1 MALKSDNASC
11 WEVNEKH
18 DNSYISVVN
27 VNAMSTLENS
37 WAVKKNNNNNTK
49 MCNLHNPT
57 VVLLGTYSQKRN
69 LWSHKNMY
77 RDIYSKGPCDGMLS

>member
-1 MALKSDNASC
+1 
-11 WEVNEKH
+11 
-18 DNSYISVVN
+18 
-27 VNAMSTLENS
+27 
-37 WAVKKNNNNNTK
+37 

-77 RDIYSKGPCDGMLS
+77 IDIYSKGPCDGMLSWLYYCQYPDCDIEQNVL